1 MASPLAVLL
10 WAGLLLPFAEAA
22 AAAPRVA
29 VVEVYAEQRLSGA
42 LFRGEVMTA
51 SRRESSEGP
60 GEDPENLEGELVLI
74 RDAESQLSGDDKE
87 EGELWIGVMPV
98 EDHQGSAGKQHE
110 SFTEAVVSRMK
121 RALVL
126 GASALIILALN
137 QNTVREMDL
146 SQALSKPVI
155 VIQTS
160 ENVTRLIGALLRGLH
175 ASAKIT
181 FSNVLQDNLVS
192 VSRSRPWRTVIRRL
206 CLLVVRQG
214 ATLTLWSSCGR
225 SRGGRYGEW
234 QGVIC
239 TGETNSQVQEYLQRL
254 WDTILWVA
262 LILSTGVILQARRHN
277 SDRHLHGNMESLAK
291 QDVLKTMSSLRT
303 KTYRR
308 PKVRRGETD
317 NCAVCLEPFN
327 HNQCLRVLPC
337 RHEYHRDCV
346 DPWLLLRYT
355 CPLCKRSI
363 LGGVHRDK

>member
-10 WAGLLLPFAEAA
+10 WPGLLLPFAAA
-22 AAAPRVA
+22 AHPRVA

-42 LFRGEVMTA
+42 LLRGEVVTA
-51 SRRESSEGP
+51 SRGESTEGP
-60 GEDPENLEGELVLI
+60 GDDPKSLEGELVLI
-74 RDAESQLSGDDKE
+74 RDAEPQLSADDKE

-98 EDHQGSAGKQHE
+98 EDHQGSAGIQQE

-146 SQALSKPVI
+146 SQVLSKPVI

-160 ENVTRLIGALLRGLH
+160 ENVTRLFGALLRGLH
-175 ASAKIT
+175 ATAKIT
-181 FSNVLQDNLVS
+181 FTNVLHDSL
-192 VSRSRPWRTVIRRL
+192 
-206 CLLVVRQG
+206 G

-239 TGETNSQVQEYLQRL
+239 TGETNSQVQKYLQQL

-277 SDRHLHGNMESLAK
+277 HDRQLHDNMESLPK
-291 QDVLKTMSSLRT
+291 QDILKTMSSLRT

-308 PKVRRGETD
+308 PKVRRGETE
-317 NCAVCLEPFN
+317 NCAVCLEAFN

-346 DPWLLLRYT
+346 DPWLLLHHT

-363 LGGVHRDK
+363 LGGVHRDS